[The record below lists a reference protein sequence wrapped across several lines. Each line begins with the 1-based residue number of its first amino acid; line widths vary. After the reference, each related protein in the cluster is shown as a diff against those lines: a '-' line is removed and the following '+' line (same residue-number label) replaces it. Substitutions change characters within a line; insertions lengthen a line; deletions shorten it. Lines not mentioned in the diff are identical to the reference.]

1 MYKSKRGAE
10 KRQEE
15 LFFALHESNHHQQQ
29 HLFIVHVVKLKIE
42 GKTFAALFF
51 VAFCVRSLRVACVF
65 DNIKFS

>member
-51 VAFCVRSLRVACVF
+51 CGLLCSLSSCRLCV
-65 DNIKFS
+65 